1 MAQVKIHSFNELVE
15 FCKVGV
21 QKEFESWGAKSQD
34 RLRNGRLEPLSS
46 EQVVDY
52 VEGWAVRGLPQNVEY
67 FIKLFPEVDKAWEKA
82 EGYPSKVV
90 PTIADDS
97 FIV

>member
-1 MAQVKIHSFNELVE
+1 MQVKICSFNQLVA

-21 QKEFESWGAKSQD
+21 QKEFDSNGCKSED
-34 RLRNGRLEPLSS
+34 RLRNGRLEALDDS
-46 EQVVDY
+46 QMVDY
-52 VEGWAVRGLPQNVEY
+52 VNGWAVRGKPQNVEY
-67 FIKLFPEVDKAWEKA
+67 FIELLPEVDKAWEKA
-82 EGYPSKVV
+82 NGYPEKVI